1 MFHRP
6 RCRDWSPL
14 ATQQLR
20 LRNLIQISGHN
31 IDIEPKSIV
40 YYTLHFTTMSQPFF
54 TSERMEVHTNV
65 IWPEINCARIV
76 KHTSQF
82 VCIRVWRVVKTTKP
96 TTTTTLITKTPT
108 TTTITWPN
116 ESIELDDSQLK
127 MQGSMQNTNKK
138 ESSVNRTTMAI
149 LPKHKGADETSIDE
163 NMQNTPDEQSSTT
176 DQQIFLWG
184 VYFSGLIPITKR
196 SDVKLQKNAL
206 VFHMHGGFFTSAEY
220 LLPEC
225 VPRQANGFFF
235 EYSILMNLPQNQ
247 SSLAT
252 ISSSPS
258 KKCDL
263 VLSKNGIAINSK
275 LDQRRSE
282 FLSPAFRNSM
292 SQKPGSY
299 LNINE
304 VNQIPSLQ
312 PERSPL
318 NSPRMSSL
326 SSSPTHIIATTY
338 DAEPIYDP
346 HMLKMRFLQR
356 SFYKLEIRPSY
367 NVEKLLLLQE
377 KQRRYRHKCNLS
389 KEIRDRI
396 CMKSAFCLNLQLIAN
411 RALIYRPQPRG
422 NPSMGRT
429 LNRLL
434 SPPPEQPKPEDL
446 LRAQELRRKI
456 ETARFRCR
464 LLTQERDHHKINLRQ
479 LRTKIG
485 RISDENIDN
494 ESWLME
500 NFRRLC
506 RDRDITAE
514 QYVEQ
519 MRQRYL
525 LENASTW
532 LFSRQKELL
541 YQLKDI
547 YAIECDQHR
556 RFYKINGI
564 YLPNSDAFSE
574 FAVQS
579 LTTASNI
586 SVALGYVAHVVMLC
600 SIVLNIP
607 LR

>member
-1 MFHRP
+1 MFNRP

-54 TSERMEVHTNV
+54 TSERMEVHSNV
-65 IWPEINCARIV
+65 IWPEINCTRIV

-82 VCIRVWRVVKTTKP
+82 VCIRVWRVLKGAK
-96 TTTTTLITKTPT
+96 TTTTTTAAA
-108 TTTITWPN
+108 TWPN
-116 ESIELDDSQLK
+116 ASTEMDESRSRGRQESESSNEIES
-127 MQGSMQNTNKK
+127 NTNKSTPTK
-138 ESSVNRTTMAI
+138 LLRV
-149 LPKHKGADETSIDE
+149 KGADDTLTDNTTQNQADSHSPTS
-163 NMQNTPDEQSSTT
+163 

-196 SDVKLQKNAL
+196 SDVKLRKNAL
-206 VFHMHGGFFTSAEY
+206 VFQMHGGFFTSAEY
-220 LLPEC
+220 LLPES

-247 SSLAT
+247 QSLA
-252 ISSSPS
+252 SPS
-258 KKCDL
+258 PSPSNKCDL
-263 VLSKNGIAINSK
+263 VLSKNGLVVSSK
-275 LDQRRSE
+275 LDHRRSE

-292 SQKPGSY
+292 SQKPGLYSDR
-299 LNINE
+299 NE
-304 VNQIPSLQ
+304 RSSHQQIPSSL
-312 PERSPL
+312 PEHSL
-318 NSPRMSSL
+318 SSSPRVTSL
-326 SSSPTHIIATTY
+326 SSSPTYAITMNDT
-338 DAEPIYDP
+338 EPTCDSNI
-346 HMLKMRFLQR
+346 LKMRFLQR
-356 SFYKLEIRPSY
+356 AFYKMEIRPSY

-377 KQRRYRHKCNLS
+377 KQRRYRYKCDLS
-389 KEIRDRI
+389 KEICERI

-411 RALIYRPQPRG
+411 KALFYRPQPRG

-434 SPPPEQPKPEDL
+434 SPPPEQAKPEDL

-479 LRTKIG
+479 LRTKISQIG
-485 RISDENIDN
+485 DENIDN
-494 ESWLME
+494 ESWLMA
-500 NFRRLC
+500 NFHGLS
-506 RDRDITAE
+506 RDRDLAAE

-519 MRQRYL
+519 MRQRHL
-525 LENASTW
+525 LDNASML
-532 LFSRQKELL
+532 LFCRRKELL

-547 YAIECDQHR
+547 YTIECDPQK

-586 SVALGYVAHVVMLC
+586 SVALGYVAHAVMLC
-600 SIVLNIP
+600 STLLNIP